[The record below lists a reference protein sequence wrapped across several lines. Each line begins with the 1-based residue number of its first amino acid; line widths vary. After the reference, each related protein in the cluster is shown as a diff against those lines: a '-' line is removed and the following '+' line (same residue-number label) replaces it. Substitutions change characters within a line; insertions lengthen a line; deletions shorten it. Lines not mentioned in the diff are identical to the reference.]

1 MPLLSHDIDYLCT
14 AIADRSGH
22 VISESQGYLLESRL
36 NPVATKAGLEDVRAL
51 VAELRNNPRNP
62 LHDVV
67 SEAMTINETSFF
79 RDMHPFDSLR
89 DTLAPDIIEKREK
102 AKSLSILCGA
112 CSSGQEPYSVAI
124 TLREHFPQLADWR
137 IQITATDICDKMLA
151 RTKEGRYSQFEVNRG
166 LPARLLV
173 KHFDRQGTEWC
184 VKPALKQMIHCQKIN
199 LTKSWPR
206 LPEFDIVFLRN
217 VLIYFDRNA
226 KEEILKR
233 VFGVLRSDGY
243 LLLGGGET
251 LINLST
257 PFVQYPINKT
267 VCYRPKT

>member
-1 MPLLSHDIDYLCT
+1 MTIATADLDYLR
-14 AIADRSGH
+14 AMVADRSGN
-22 VISESQGYLLESRL
+22 VISATQGYLFEQKLTPLLQE
-36 NPVATKAGLEDVRAL
+36 TGLASLDDLMRAVRSKQKPML
-51 VAELRNNPRNP
+51 CDQIV
-62 LHDVV
+62 
-67 SEAMTINETSFF
+67 EAMTINETSFF

-102 AKSLSILCGA
+102 AKSISILCGA